1 MSVPAG
7 KGPTPG
13 RPAVAPPREEAQRL
27 TVALRAWLSWHGLDQ
42 QDLAAVLGVSNSSV
56 SRLISPAR
64 SRRRRGALARLVAA
78 LVGFDV
84 GRCQSCGELLPDGL
98 LAAELRRL
106 LEARDATG

>member
-7 KGPTPG
+7 KDPTSG

-78 LVGFDV
+78 LVGHDV